1 MKTFM
6 KQIRNA
12 NTNEELKA
20 IMVEVLRLHAAGNLS
35 DEAFGKIF
43 DVFEAKKNEL
53 N

>member
-20 IMVEVLRLHAAGNLS
+20 IMAEALRLHAAGNLS

-43 DVFEAKKNEL
+43 DVFETKKNEL